1 MKSKQMISINAISKC
16 NMIRINKKLVQS
28 KKLVITCFY
37 LSVTVML
44 IISGY
49 GLSMSAD
56 NYKKYQKIII
66 GDVLVNT
73 EFPFKGSINL
83 VTYLMIFSLVSWFT
97 AIKIFED
104 NIINIPTHIKT
115 ILQIISLVSIVIC
128 AYELFYNFTVWN
140 SIITDNLISGYFAP
154 NKELINYPKPDTPW
168 NLSFATQMFLAALII
183 TSHSFYTM
191 TKSKNT
197 DL

>member
-1 MKSKQMISINAISKC
+1 MQFSKC

-66 GDVLVNT
+66 GDELVNT

>member
-1 MKSKQMISINAISKC
+1 
-16 NMIRINKKLVQS
+16 
-28 KKLVITCFY
+28 
-37 LSVTVML
+37 
-44 IISGY
+44 
-49 GLSMSAD
+49 
-56 NYKKYQKIII
+56 
-66 GDVLVNT
+66 
-73 EFPFKGSINL
+73 
-83 VTYLMIFSLVSWFT
+83 MIFSLLSLFT

-140 SIITDNLISGYFAP
+140 SIITDNLISGYFEP

-183 TSHSFYTM
+183 TIHSFYTM

-197 DL
+197 EL

>member
-1 MKSKQMISINAISKC
+1 
-16 NMIRINKKLVQS
+16 MIRINKKLVQS
-28 KKLVITCFY
+28 RKLVITCFY

-104 NIINIPTHIKT
+104 NIIT
-115 ILQIISLVSIVIC
+115 IVIC

>member
-1 MKSKQMISINAISKC
+1 MTDKQYQSIQFSKC
-16 NMIRINKKLVQS
+16 NMIRINKNLVQS

-37 LSVTVML
+37 LSVIVML

-49 GLSMSAD
+49 GLYMSAD
-56 NYKKYQKIII
+56 NYKKNQKIII

-115 ILQIISLVSIVIC
+115 ILQIISLVSITIC

-140 SIITDNLISGYFAP
+140 SIITDNLISGYFEP

-191 TKSKNT
+191 TKSKNSE
-197 DL
+197 L